1 MYASGRCEERM
12 GHALNSAACPV
23 PLDEIRVTT
32 KSGRLIRDGE
42 VYFHENRVP
51 APVTDPTKHLVDY
64 SGAGAGA
71 SMEES
76 LERLRIEGLH
86 TLRVHDPNDTGYDA
100 RGPYSPDDIEQC
112 LAPGGHLE
120 GMVALRSAGRI
131 QEVSLGMNSIGFNEV
146 LPVRNFRGEVSCILD
161 SGCVHRLART
171 GWATS
176 CGL

>member
-1 MYASGRCEERM
+1 MQ
-12 GHALNSAACPV
+12 
-23 PLDEIRVTT
+23 
-32 KSGRLIRDGE
+32 
-42 VYFHENRVP
+42 
-51 APVTDPTKHLVDY
+51 
-64 SGAGAGA
+64 
-71 SMEES
+71 
-76 LERLRIEGLH
+76 
-86 TLRVHDPNDTGYDA
+86 YDA

-146 LPVRNFRGEVSCILD
+146 LPVRIFRGDSCILD
-161 SGCVHRLART
+161 SGCVHRWART